1 MADIDRTR
9 GLGNGNVPK
18 LSGSGG
24 GKNPFEKKELDVLD
38 PEAK

>member
-1 MADIDRTR
+1 MADIDRTP

-24 GKNPFEKKELDVLD
+24 GKNPFEKKN
-38 PEAK
+38 